1 MSKARKREFFKKY
14 PIKLNIYKPRGTELR
29 EVKKVDEKP
38 KIETE
43 ATEEPKAGVLTKI
56 THDQLKERVAEFEEH
71 TTYEVVQDLGRIV
84 QRPEGRIMI
93 LKKHKLEIRP
103 IEDRYIYLTNK
114 GEQVA
119 NIFAPTEYEWYPV
132 RFDVDKSTLDVVP
145 VEMMRWAVTDT
156 ERDWERYK
164 AKSGLLGKIAEY
176 AFFMIVALMIIMLMY
191 NFYSKGIPAINQAIA
206 ATANLIDKTAALRG
220 CSQVIVPPA

>member
-1 MSKARKREFFKKY
+1 
-14 PIKLNIYKPRGTELR
+14 
-29 EVKKVDEKP
+29 
-38 KIETE
+38 
-43 ATEEPKAGVLTKI
+43 
-56 THDQLKERVAEFEEH
+56 
-71 TTYEVVQDLGRIV
+71 
-84 QRPEGRIMI
+84 